1 MNYGIANSQGFVAYA
16 SPDVR
21 ADFIRKV
28 YSLFFMSV
36 LVTVGI
42 GAFCAQP
49 GIAPAMLGLMP
60 ILLIAG
66 FVVIIAL
73 MFARRTTGLNVGL
86 LYLFA
91 AIQGAV
97 YGPALTMI
105 ERQAPGVPAQAAF
118 LTAAVFGGLSLYA
131 IQSKRDFSYLGG
143 FLFAGLIAM
152 IVAGFVMFFFHSPL
166 MYTVYC
172 VVGVLIFCGYVL
184 FDTSQIMQKLGPDE
198 AVTGAINLYLD
209 LLNLFWLILQLLTE
223 FNNRRD

>member
-28 YSLFFMSV
+28 YSLFFLSV
-36 LVTVGI
+36 LVTVAV

-49 GIAPAMLGLMP
+49 ALAPAMLGLTP

-73 MFARRTTGLNVGL
+73 MFARRTPGLNVAL

-91 AIQGAV
+91 AIEGAV
-97 YGPALTMI
+97 YGPALTLI
-105 ERQAPGVPAQAAF
+105 QRQAPGIPAQAAF

-131 IQSKRDFSYLGG
+131 LQSKRDFSYLGG

-152 IVAGFVMFFFHSPL
+152 VVAGFVMFFFHSAL
-166 MYTVYC
+166 MYTIYC

-184 FDTSQIMQKLGPDE
+184 FDTSLIMKKLGPDE

-209 LLNLFWLILQLLTE
+209 LLNLFWLILQLLQGSS
-223 FNNRRD
+223 RRD